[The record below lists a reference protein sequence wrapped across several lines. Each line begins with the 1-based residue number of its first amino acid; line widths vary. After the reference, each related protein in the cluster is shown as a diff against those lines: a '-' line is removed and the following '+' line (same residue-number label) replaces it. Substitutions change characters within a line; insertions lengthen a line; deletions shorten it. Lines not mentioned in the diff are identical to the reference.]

1 MIYKGLVRSL
11 FTGTLISKKK
21 LGGDIVSGTIEL
33 RGFMGLV
40 QLFKER
46 NWSIPK
52 KIMIEDGLTGTEL
65 IKQLNIPENQVEIIF
80 INGKVFLPSN
90 ALLTPGDRVALV
102 PPGTP
107 GPYRVMLGFVKK

>member
-1 MIYKGLVRSL
+1 M
-11 FTGTLISKKK
+11 
-21 LGGDIVSGTIEL
+21 SGTIEL
-33 RGFMGLV
+33 RVFMGLV

-52 KIMIEDGLTGTEL
+52 EVMIEDGLVGTEL

-80 INGKVFLPSN
+80 INGKVFLPAN
-90 ALLTPGDRVALV
+90 ARLTIGDRVALV

-107 GPYRVMLGFVKK
+107 GPYRVMLGFVKKE